1 MPYYWG
7 LALVIAC
14 SFLLVPAVSA
24 QDSLRIDRGLKP
36 LYGKVDY
43 SGGAGS
49 VQGRAR
55 VKPLEGR
62 VERNAAGGL
71 VDTANFQAGAGRIG
85 LPGRA
90 NSNQIQGG
98 AQQSS
103 GLGQADSTP
112 LRSGVAGMGRP
123 DPFPLSGSQTRL
135 PGDISDR
142 ELELLRSHDV
152 VVIQDRSS
160 SMGDK
165 EHFPVSGRGSR
176 KMSRWKWC
184 LSQAVDLTR
193 QTARIPGGRITLV
206 LFSSQYDVYENVTLQ
221 QVPYI
226 FARNKIFIGTKIVP
240 PLADQ
245 LDRYFQRRDA
255 GTAKPLVIAI
265 ITDAIPQDDDDLK
278 DLIVETTH
286 RMRNPDE
293 ITITILQVG
302 SEEDGQAL
310 LRKLDHRMV
319 RKGAKFDIVK
329 TKTFPQ
335 VLQAGL
341 TRSLIEAIEDGP
353 PLRQATLR

>member
-7 LALVIAC
+7 LILAL
-14 SFLLVPAVSA
+14 SFSFVLVPGVSA
-24 QDSLRIDRGLKP
+24 DETMRIDRGLKP

-43 SGGAGS
+43 TGGTGS
-49 VQGRAR
+49 AQGRAR

-71 VDTANFQAGAGRIG
+71 VDTASFQAGVGRIAI
-85 LPGRA
+85 PGRA
-90 NSNQIQGG
+90 NSNQLQGG
-98 AQQSS
+98 ARQSS
-103 GLGQADSTP
+103 GLGQADSVP
-112 LRSGVAGMGRP
+112 LQSGVAGMGRP
-123 DPFPLSGSQTRL
+123 DPFPLGSSQSRL

-142 ELELLRSHDV
+142 ELELLRTHDV

-165 EHFPVSGRGSR
+165 EHFPVSGGGSR

-193 QTARIPGGRITLV
+193 QTARIPGGKITLV
-206 LFSSQYDVYENVTLQ
+206 LFSSQYDVYENVSLQ

-245 LDRYFQRRDA
+245 IDRYFQRRDA
-255 GTAKPLVIAI
+255 GSAKPLVIAV

-278 DLIVETTH
+278 ELIVETTQ
-286 RMRNPDE
+286 RMRDPNE

-302 SEEDGQAL
+302 SEEDGQSL
-310 LRKLDHRMV
+310 LRKLDHRLV
-319 RKGAKFDIVK
+319 RKGAKFDIIK

-341 TRSLIEAIEDGP
+341 TRSLIDAIENGP
-353 PLRQATLR
+353 PVRQAILR